1 MEKFWKNGK
10 RSQQGQRLLPIYE
23 HRVFA
28 AVVYK
33 APWELPS
40 LCRQMLSLPFS
51 RGGTRGHILVGG
63 KTILPDSDTRIR
75 HRARG
80 DPLGRSN
87 SPCMCHVWDVVFSHR
102 GGSLDLV
109 T

>member
-1 MEKFWKNGK
+1 MGKFWKNGK
-10 RSQQGQRLLPIYE
+10 RSQQRQWLLPSNE

-33 APWELPS
+33 TPWGSSPHFVGRCYHSHFPEEEPEVT
-40 LCRQMLSLPFS
+40 F
-51 RGGTRGHILVGG
+51 LVGG

-80 DPLGRSN
+80 HPLGRSD
-87 SPCMCHVWDVVFSHR
+87 SPCMCHVWVVVFSHR
-102 GGSLDLV
+102 GGSLDL
-109 T
+109 